1 MVRSFKA
8 GYRRQGEHLFPNLVS
23 KLDWMYTFAQDM
35 QEIYSSRSEFERCGY
50 KFGLEWEG
58 SHRRGMS
65 SDLLKFLADGDE
77 GVNDLEA
84 LYEVGNITCNKNV
97 IIAGSSSAAAPEQSQ
112 ASAAAASSDTGG
124 HVPTSSS
131 SQSRM
136 FLPRAAD
143 GSLLAAASSPS
154 TSASAQTLAPPRPNC
169 GTFGF
174 TEETRTPGGAS
185 SSSTCTPGG
194 ASSSGT
200 STAKKDSCDRRAH
213 CVSIRECLRIRL
225 EEDFDKTPVVP
236 HHDPLQDAFFMEGG
250 PDFYQDE
257 PPLTDGEDDEEDSIE
272 ALGGGEFEPDPD
284 WVPRE
289 EEQAAVNDNEL
300 GGSPKSICAKF

>member
-1 MVRSFKA
+1 
-8 GYRRQGEHLFPNLVS
+8 
-23 KLDWMYTFAQDM
+23 MYTLAQDM
-35 QEIYSSRSEFERCGY
+35 QEVYSSRSEFERCGY
-50 KFGLEWEG
+50 KLELEWEG

-65 SDLLKFLADGDE
+65 SSLLKFLADGDE
-77 GVNDLEA
+77 AVNDLEA
-84 LYEVGNITCNKNV
+84 LYEVGNITRNKSA

-143 GSLLAAASSPS
+143 SSLLAAASSPS

-169 GTFGF
+169 GTFGL

-200 STAKKDSCDRRAH
+200 NTAKSDSRDRRAH
-213 CVSIRECLRIRL
+213 CVSIRECLRRRL

-236 HHDPLQDAFFMEGG
+236 QRDPLQDAFIMEGG
-250 PDFYQDE
+250 PDFYHDE
-257 PPLTDGEDDEEDSIE
+257 PPLTDGSDDEEDSEAIE
-272 ALGGGEFEPDPD
+272 ALGGGEFEADPD